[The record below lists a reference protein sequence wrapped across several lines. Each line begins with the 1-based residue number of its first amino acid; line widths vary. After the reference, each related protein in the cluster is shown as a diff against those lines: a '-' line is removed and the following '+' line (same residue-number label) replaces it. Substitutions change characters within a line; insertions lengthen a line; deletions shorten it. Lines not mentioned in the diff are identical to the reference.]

1 MGLTSFAKPLPNI
14 LSKKAAEQKK
24 TGKCNFC
31 DVHAPVFGEDSHYVQ
46 YIYYIYIQYYIRVGP
61 WLIDLLV
68 PGDNRRSDVL
78 RYSDA
83 HNILA

>member
-31 DVHAPVFGEDSHYVQ
+31 DFHAPLFGEDSHYVQ
-46 YIYYIYIQYYIRVGP
+46 CICII
-61 WLIDLLV
+61 
-68 PGDNRRSDVL
+68 
-78 RYSDA
+78 
-83 HNILA
+83 HNII